1 VEAESLERH
10 DELTRILAGLFANI
24 QAQGRV
30 TEALPWVHETL
41 AIAET
46 TGDADLLITGHI
58 NACVG
63 HSWVGELAKALEK
76 SLLAELG

>member
-1 VEAESLERH
+1 MEAYIAGTHEQV
-10 DELTRILAGLFANI
+10 TRILAGLFANI

-46 TGDADLLITGHI
+46 TGHADLLITGHI